1 MSLKELICVLIK
13 NIEACNIK
21 ERNIDLI
28 LSGGAFNVSYLVGCL
43 YFIHEMREK
52 GLIVINKISTCSA
65 SSLIGLLFLIDKV
78 DLFAGK
84 LYELSVNSFKKNK
97 HVIFDDESLASIIN
111 IIEKELPENILSI
124 VNNRLYITYYD
135 VTECKQI
142 IKSSYEDAS
151 DIFNTIKRSCFIPYI
166 TMDKL
171 LEDNKYIDG
180 GTPYIFN
187 KEEGVKRLYINLCG
201 IDKIIDSIV
210 IKKDKINTHR
220 VLNGVLDIHDF
231 FFRCK
236 KTSMCSY
243 VDNWSIIRKVEFKI
257 LKIKIYSLCIFI
269 HFIILVKGSIVDK
282 YYKDNKI
289 INMIFNKCRMSL
301 SKIVE
306 QCCI

>member
-111 IIEKELPENILSI
+111 IIENELPENILSI

-243 VDNWSIIRKVEFKI
+243 VDNWSIIRKIEFKI